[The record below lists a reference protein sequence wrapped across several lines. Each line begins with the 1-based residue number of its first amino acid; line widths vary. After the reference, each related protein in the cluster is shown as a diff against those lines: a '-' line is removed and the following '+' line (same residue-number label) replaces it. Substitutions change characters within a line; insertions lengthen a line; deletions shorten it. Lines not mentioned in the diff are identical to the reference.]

1 MAPYRRDVLTL
12 AGATTVAT
20 VAGFPVGAQ
29 EDPDDDLP
37 AYGQWLTLEDG
48 VLEFAYLD
56 WGTLGEVIQEDLEE
70 ADPGEEVLA
79 EYETDPMVGPV
90 SEGALSTYLFVGLS
104 LGQFRLGRLLEEG
117 AFESTVEGLL
127 QTPAAFVVT
136 GDLIPEEIDEQLTAE
151 PEAEFIRQFES
162 TDEIAGAD
170 VYTPVDGTGDAAIAV
185 DDDAL
190 VVATAAELD
199 SETEPTTALET
210 TVGASVGDVERAT
223 EESET
228 FEWLLESAGGGDIVV
243 GQYGDPSDPEFTFD
257 GLEDAEGVVSS
268 LTAAD
273 AETATGEFAALVD
286 DPDEAT
292 LEEIIG
298 TTADERSLDVDG
310 DRVTATGTWREDV
323 TVTAGS
329 GSTD

>member
-1 MAPYRRDVLTL
+1 MILSRRDALRL
-12 AGATTVAT
+12 AGATATAT
-20 VAGFPVGAQ
+20 VTGPAVVAQ
-29 EDPDDDLP
+29 DDPDDDLP
-37 AYGQWLTLEDG
+37 AYDQWLTLEDG
-48 VLEFAYLD
+48 ALEFAYLD
-56 WGTLGEVIQEDLEE
+56 WGALSEVVQADLEE
-70 ADPGEEVLA
+70 ADPGEEVPS

-90 SEGALSTYLFVGLS
+90 SEAALSTYLFVGLS

-117 AFESTVEGLL
+117 AFESTVDGLL

-136 GDLIPEEIDEQLTAE
+136 GDLMPEEIDAQLTAE

-170 VYTPVDGTGDAAIAV
+170 VYTPVDGTDDAAIAV

-190 VVATAAELD
+190 AVATAAELG

-210 TVGASVGDVERAT
+210 TVGAAAGDVERAT
-223 EESET
+223 EESEP
-228 FEWLLESAGGGDIVV
+228 FEWLLETAGGGDIVV

-286 DPDEAT
+286 DPDEAA
-292 LEEIIG
+292 LEEVIG
-298 TTADERSLDVDG
+298 TSADERDLDIDG
-310 DRVTATGTWREDV
+310 DRVTATGTWREDI
-323 TVTAGS
+323 TATAGS
-329 GSTD
+329 GSMD

>member
-1 MAPYRRDVLTL
+1 MTLSRRDVLKL
-12 AGATTVAT
+12 AGATTAVT
-20 VAGFPVGAQ
+20 VTGPAVVAQ

-48 VLEFAYLD
+48 ALEFAYLD
-56 WGTLGEVIQEDLEE
+56 WGSLGEVIRADSEE
-70 ADPGEEVLA
+70 IDPGEEIPP
-79 EYETDPMVGPV
+79 EYEADPMIGPV

-104 LGQFRLGRLLEEG
+104 LGQFRLGRLLEEA

-162 TDEIAGAD
+162 TGEIAGAD
-170 VYTPVDGTGDAAIAV
+170 VYTPADGTDDAAIAV
-185 DDDAL
+185 DEDAL
-190 VVATAAELD
+190 VVAAELG
-199 SETEPTTALET
+199 SETEPTTTLET
-210 TVGASVGDVERAT
+210 TVGAAAGDVERAT

-228 FEWLLESAGGGDIVV
+228 FEWLLESAGGGDVAV

-257 GLEDAEGVVSS
+257 GLEDAEAIVSS

-273 AETATGEFAALVD
+273 AETATGEFAAIVD
-286 DPDEAT
+286 DPDEAV

-298 TTADERSLDVDG
+298 ISADERSLDVDG